1 MIKKKYWLTIATS
14 LAVVVAIGQGATA
27 QDVPMSGGVAQMNVW
42 QALVLGAVQGLTE
55 FLPISSTA
63 HLKVVPVAL
72 GWGDPGVAFTAVIQL
87 GSIAAVLWYFW
98 TDIRDITLG
107 AIEALQKSYLG
118 KTSPPKGNSQDLE
131 PNLDLATNST
141 PDITPDITPDLPKGF
156 ISKWQQAFGES
167 QELRLATGIALGTI
181 PIVFFGLLIK
191 ALIPDFD
198 NSPLR
203 SLQSIAVA
211 SIVMSLFLGLAEK
224 LGKRVISYEKLG
236 TKDGVF
242 MGLAQA
248 LAIIPGVSRSGS
260 TLTAGLFLG
269 IERAAA
275 ARFSFLLGIPAIT
288 LAGLVELKGVLSEA
302 LPQEEIVSLVVG
314 TISAAIF
321 SYGAIAWLLDYL
333 KKQST
338 WIFIW
343 YRLGFGVLILWF
355 SMK

>member
-14 LAVVVAIGQGATA
+14 LAVVVAIGQEATA
-27 QDVPMSGGVAQMNVW
+27 QDAPVGGGVAQMNVW

-107 AIEALQKSYLG
+107 AIEALQRNYLG
-118 KTSPPKGNSQDLE
+118 KTSPSKINGQDSE
-131 PNLDLATNST
+131 PNANLTTSPNPELT
-141 PDITPDITPDLPKGF
+141 PDMPKGF

-181 PIVFFGLLIK
+181 PNVFFGLLIK

-211 SIVMSLFLGLAEK
+211 SIVMSLLLGLAEK

-236 TKDGVF
+236 TKDGIF

-248 LAIIPGVSRSGS
+248 LALLPGVSRSGS

-288 LAGLVELKGVLSEA
+288 LAGLVELRGVLSEA
-302 LPQEEIVSLVVG
+302 LPQGEMVSLVVG

-343 YRLGFGVLILWF
+343 YRLGFGVLILLF
-355 SMK
+355 MK